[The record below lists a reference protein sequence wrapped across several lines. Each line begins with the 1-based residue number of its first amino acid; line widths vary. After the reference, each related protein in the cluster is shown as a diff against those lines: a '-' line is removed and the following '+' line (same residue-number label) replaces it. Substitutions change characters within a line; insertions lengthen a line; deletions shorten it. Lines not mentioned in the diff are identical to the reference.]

1 MVGGVGASM
10 LRGRSLQV
18 VFTKEGSMSP
28 EEVVNHPKHYT
39 WLKGI
44 EVIDITEQLNFNL
57 GNVLKYVLRCD
68 HKHTDSGITDLKK
81 AAFYLQ
87 REIARRERGA

>member
-1 MVGGVGASM
+1 
-10 LRGRSLQV
+10 
-18 VFTKEGSMSP
+18 MSP
-28 EEVVNHPKHYT
+28 EEEVVNHPRHYT

-68 HKHTDSGITDLKK
+68 HKHSDNGITDLRK
-81 AAFYLQ
+81 AAFYLA
-87 REIARRERGA
+87 REIARRERGNGADH

>member
-1 MVGGVGASM
+1 M
-10 LRGRSLQV
+10 LRGRSLHVAYQR
-18 VFTKEGSMSP
+18 EEEMSGE
-28 EEVVNHPKHYT
+28 EEVVSHPKHYT
-39 WLKGI
+39 WLQGI

-68 HKHTDSGITDLKK
+68 HKHKDNGITDLKK

-87 REIARRERGA
+87 REIARRERGT